1 MSQAQRVLW
10 LVAAS
15 PFRLTHLSP
24 EDQSLGWLFTQEK
37 AQILTTF
44 SSDVSQPGE
53 VTQPA
58 NAHIN
63 LSCSLQKQFIPR
75 NDFIISYRFT
85 ESHNTSPLSDNHSV
99 LALRRQFALPVSQD
113 ARTCMQKE
121 RKKARERDREERKTS
136 DQHHHAFLSMIKK
149 SGTNCA
155 CSLPC
160 LKSLTCKCVILH
172 LKFKNSCTSWSYGD
186 PMCCRGSVW
195 VQVQTE
201 PLWTDRGATGGPRGT
216 NEDQNETEGDES
228 AVLVQRAEPAAART
242 WRVQESEND
251 LQKEVADDSCFQSK
265 IQKLART
272 QQDFWFF
279 RYRI

>member
-1 MSQAQRVLW
+1 MPRLSRVQRALW

-15 PFRLTHLSP
+15 PFGVTHLSP
-24 EDQSLGWLFTQEK
+24 EDQSLGWLFTQKK
-37 AQILTTF
+37 ARVLTTF
-44 SSDVSQPGE
+44 SSDVSQLGE

-99 LALRRQFALPVSQD
+99 LVLRRQFTLPVSQD

-121 RKKARERDREERKTS
+121 RKKACERDREERKMRG
-136 DQHHHAFLSMIKK
+136 QHHHAFLSLVKK

-160 LKSLTCKCVILH
+160 LKSLTGK
-172 LKFKNSCTSWSYGD
+172 
-186 PMCCRGSVW
+186 
-195 VQVQTE
+195 
-201 PLWTDRGATGGPRGT
+201 
-216 NEDQNETEGDES
+216 
-228 AVLVQRAEPAAART
+228 
-242 WRVQESEND
+242 
-251 LQKEVADDSCFQSK
+251 
-265 IQKLART
+265 
-272 QQDFWFF
+272 
-279 RYRI
+279 